1 MKNKLLSSLL
11 FILLFLFINPISAEK
26 KEVRF
31 ITGYINSVE
40 NNLITLT
47 NDLLFRADE
56 HVTAISMT
64 PVVFVLE
71 KDYPEGFVYIKDRK
85 IDVTLMKRS
94 NSSFAVPASPQDLEI
109 FNIGNLEQLKTLSSQ
124 SGKIDL
130 ANGDTWFLS
139 DAEDKQMLKN
149 WKEDDWVIV
158 YKPVNSKTN
167 RLINTR
173 TTDQVKISKTHE
185 AKVAN

>member
-85 IDVTLMKRS
+85 IDVTLMKR
-94 NSSFAVPASPQDLEI
+94 
-109 FNIGNLEQLKTLSSQ
+109 
-124 SGKIDL
+124 
-130 ANGDTWFLS
+130 
-139 DAEDKQMLKN
+139 
-149 WKEDDWVIV
+149 
-158 YKPVNSKTN
+158 
-167 RLINTR
+167 
-173 TTDQVKISKTHE
+173 
-185 AKVAN
+185 